1 MANYDDDDDDSCVND
16 TTSYAQQHNN
26 ILKMRYTE
34 ENENDTNYNE
44 YRLSPPF
51 PFRYD
56 TSISMMS
63 DCSCSL
69 SHADV
74 NDYNDTGNNNMTI
87 VNADE
92 NDYDDVQ
99 DDNPRKKLLKQ
110 MFCLPL
116 H

>member
-1 MANYDDDDDDSCVND
+1 MVNYDDSCIND
-16 TTSYAQQHNN
+16 TSYAQQHNN

-34 ENENDTNYNE
+34 ENENDNNYNE

-51 PFRYD
+51 PFRYE
-56 TSISMMS
+56 TSSSIMS
-63 DCSCSL
+63 DCSYSL
-69 SHADV
+69 NHADV
-74 NDYNDTGNNNMTI
+74 TECNDTGNNNMTI